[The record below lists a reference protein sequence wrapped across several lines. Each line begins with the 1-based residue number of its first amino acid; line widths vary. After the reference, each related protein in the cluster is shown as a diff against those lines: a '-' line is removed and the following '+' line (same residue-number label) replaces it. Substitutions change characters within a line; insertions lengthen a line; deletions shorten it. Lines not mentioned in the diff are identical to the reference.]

1 MTDSDH
7 LFFGDNMYKKSS
19 SSFVKHL
26 DFLVI
31 DLLLLAGAYVLAFL
45 VRHHWT
51 IPGYLFNRFI
61 QYGIILLIV
70 YLLISLI
77 ANSYK
82 DVLHRSKW
90 LELIHTV
97 FQVGLTLVILLLYLY
112 ITKQSAVLSRWV
124 FVLTAIFAIV
134 LIWPVR
140 VLWKHWIRM
149 RLLRNNTG
157 REQMLLILEASS
169 LEASIQEIF
178 NKKYQTYDFCGIVTN
193 DPDRVGEEI
202 EGIPVV
208 AEINDLEEYV
218 LANIVDEVLISLDN
232 SEVSSLLISYFL
244 EMGIV
249 VHMAILSSDD
259 PLPHS
264 RLDEIGD
271 MFVLTTSLSEASP
284 WQLMVKRIADIIGGL
299 FGCMITGIAFLF
311 VAPQIK
317 KADPGPVFFHQ
328 TRIGKNG
335 RRFELYK
342 FRSMYM
348 DAEERKAEL
357 MDLNEMEGPMF
368 KIQDDPRI
376 IPKIGKRIRDWSIDE
391 LPQFWNILKGDMSLV
406 GTRPPTVEEF
416 ECYEPHHKARL
427 AFKPGLTGLWQVSGR
442 NRIDEFE
449 EIVRLDTEYIKH
461 WSLREDFIIIMKTFV
476 VVLKRK
482 GSM

>member
-1 MTDSDH
+1 
-7 LFFGDNMYKKSS
+7 MYKKSS

-26 DFLVI
+26 DFMII

-45 VRHHWT
+45 VRHQWN
-51 IPGYLFNRFI
+51 IPRYLFNPFI
-61 QYGIILLIV
+61 QFGIILLIV
-70 YLLISLI
+70 YILISLI
-77 ANSYK
+77 SNAYK
-82 DVLHRSKW
+82 DVLHRNKW
-90 LELIHTV
+90 MELIQTV
-97 FQVGLTLVILLLYLY
+97 FQVALTLVILLLYLF
-112 ITKQSAVLSRWV
+112 ITKQSAIFSRWV
-124 FVLTAIFAIV
+124 FILTAVFAIV
-134 LIWPVR
+134 LIWPIR
-140 VLWKHWIRM
+140 VLWKHSIRM
-149 RLLRNNTG
+149 RLLRNNIGG

-169 LEASIQEIF
+169 LESSTEEIF

-193 DPDRVGEEI
+193 DPALVGEEI
-202 EGIPVV
+202 GGIPVV
-208 AEINDLEEYV
+208 ADINDLEEYV
-218 LANIVDEVLISLDN
+218 LANIVDDVLISLDN
-232 SEVSSLLISYFL
+232 AEMSALLINYFL

-249 VHMAILSSDD
+249 VHMAIMNSES
-259 PLPHS
+259 PLPNA

-271 MFVLTTSLSEASP
+271 MFVLTTSLSAASP
-284 WQLMVKRIADIIGGL
+284 WQLMVKRIADIFGGL
-299 FGCMITGIAFLF
+299 IGCLITGIAYLF

-317 KADPGPVFFHQ
+317 KVDPGPVFFHQ

-342 FRSMYM
+342 FRSMYQ
-348 DAEERKAEL
+348 DAEARKAEL

-368 KIQDDPRI
+368 KIKDDPRI
-376 IPKIGKRIRDWSIDE
+376 LPKIGKRIRDWSIDE

-427 AFKPGLTGLWQVSGR
+427 SFRPGLTGLWQVSGR

-449 EIVRLDTEYIKH
+449 EIVRLDTEYIKN
-461 WSLREDFIIIMKTFV
+461 WSLREDLMIILKTFV

>member
-1 MTDSDH
+1 
-7 LFFGDNMYKKSS
+7 MYKKSS

-26 DFLVI
+26 DFLII
-31 DLLLLAGAYVLAFL
+31 DLVLLAGAYVLAFL
-45 VRHHWT
+45 VRHQWT
-51 IPGYLFNRFI
+51 IPRYLFNPFI
-61 QYGIILLIV
+61 QFGIILLIV

-77 ANSYK
+77 SNAYK
-82 DVLHRSKW
+82 DVLHRNKW
-90 LELIHTV
+90 LELIQTI
-97 FQVGLTLVILLLYLY
+97 FQVALTLVILLLYLF

-124 FVLTAIFAIV
+124 FVLTAVFAIV

-140 VLWKHWIRM
+140 VLWKHSIRM
-149 RLLRNNTG
+149 RLLRNNIGG

-169 LEASIQEIF
+169 LDSSIQEIF
-178 NKKYQTYDFCGIVTN
+178 NKKYQTYDFCGIVTT
-193 DPDRVGEEI
+193 DPARVGEEI
-202 EGIPVV
+202 EGIPIV
-208 AEINDLEEYV
+208 AGINDLEEYV
-218 LANIVDEVLISLDN
+218 LANIVDDVLISIDN
-232 SEVSSLLISYFL
+232 AEMSALLINYFL

-249 VHMAILSSDD
+249 VHMAIMNSDS
-259 PLPHS
+259 PLPNA

-271 MFVLTTSLSEASP
+271 MFVLTTSLSAASP
-284 WQLMVKRIADIIGGL
+284 WQLMVKRIADIFGGL
-299 FGCMITGIAFLF
+299 LGCLITGIAYLF

-317 KADPGPVFFHQ
+317 KIDPGPVFFHQ
-328 TRIGKNG
+328 TRIGRNG

-342 FRSMYM
+342 FRSMYQ
-348 DAEERKAEL
+348 DAESRKAEL

-368 KIQDDPRI
+368 KIKDDPRI
-376 IPKIGKRIRDWSIDE
+376 LPKIGKRIRDWSIDE

-427 AFKPGLTGLWQVSGR
+427 SFRPGLTGLWQVSGR

-449 EIVRLDTEYIKH
+449 EIVRLDTEYIKN
-461 WSLREDFIIIMKTFV
+461 WSLREDLMIILKTFV

>member
-1 MTDSDH
+1 
-7 LFFGDNMYKKSS
+7 MYKKSS

-26 DFLVI
+26 DFLII
-31 DLLLLAGAYVLAFL
+31 DLVLLAGAYVLAFL
-45 VRHHWT
+45 VRHQWI
-51 IPGYLFNRFI
+51 IPRYLFNPFI
-61 QYGIILLIV
+61 QFGIILLIV

-77 ANSYK
+77 SNAYK
-82 DVLHRSKW
+82 DVLHRNKW
-90 LELIHTV
+90 LELIQTV
-97 FQVGLTLVILLLYLY
+97 FQVALTLVILLLYLF

-124 FVLTAIFAIV
+124 FVLTAVFAIV
-134 LIWPVR
+134 LIWPIR
-140 VLWKHWIRM
+140 VLWKHSIRM
-149 RLLRNNTG
+149 RLLRNNIGG

-169 LEASIQEIF
+169 LDSSIQEIF
-178 NKKYQTYDFCGIVTN
+178 NKKYQTYDFCGIVTT
-193 DPDRVGEEI
+193 DPARVGEEI
-202 EGIPVV
+202 EGIPIV
-208 AEINDLEEYV
+208 AGINDLEEYV
-218 LANIVDEVLISLDN
+218 LANIVDDVLISIDN
-232 SEVSSLLISYFL
+232 AEMSALLINYFL

-249 VHMAILSSDD
+249 VHMAIMNSDS
-259 PLPHS
+259 PLPNA

-271 MFVLTTSLSEASP
+271 MFVLTTSLSAASP

-299 FGCMITGIAFLF
+299 LGCLITGIAYLF

-317 KADPGPVFFHQ
+317 KIDPGPVFFHQ
-328 TRIGKNG
+328 TRIGRNG

-342 FRSMYM
+342 FRSMYQ
-348 DAEERKAEL
+348 DAEARKAEL

-368 KIQDDPRI
+368 KIKDDPRI
-376 IPKIGKRIRDWSIDE
+376 LPKIGKRIRDWSIDE

-427 AFKPGLTGLWQVSGR
+427 SFRPGLTGLWQVSGR

-449 EIVRLDTEYIKH
+449 EIVRLDTEYIKN
-461 WSLREDFIIIMKTFV
+461 WSLREDLMIILKTFV

>member
-1 MTDSDH
+1 
-7 LFFGDNMYKKSS
+7 MYKKSS

-26 DFLVI
+26 DFLII
-31 DLLLLAGAYVLAFL
+31 DLVLLAGAYVLAFL
-45 VRHHWT
+45 VRHQWI
-51 IPGYLFNRFI
+51 IPRYLFNPFI
-61 QYGIILLIV
+61 QFGIILLIV

-77 ANSYK
+77 SNAYK
-82 DVLHRSKW
+82 DVLHRNKW
-90 LELIHTV
+90 LELIQTV
-97 FQVGLTLVILLLYLY
+97 FQVALTLVILLLYLF

-124 FVLTAIFAIV
+124 FVLTAVFAIV
-134 LIWPVR
+134 LIWPIR
-140 VLWKHWIRM
+140 VLWKHSIRM
-149 RLLRNNTG
+149 RLLRNNIGG

-169 LEASIQEIF
+169 LDSSIQEIF
-178 NKKYQTYDFCGIVTN
+178 NKKYQTYDFCGIVTT
-193 DPDRVGEEI
+193 DPARVGEEI
-202 EGIPVV
+202 EGIPIV
-208 AEINDLEEYV
+208 AGINDLEEYV
-218 LANIVDEVLISLDN
+218 LANIVDDVLISIDN
-232 SEVSSLLISYFL
+232 VEMSALLINYFL

-249 VHMAILSSDD
+249 VHMAIMNSDS
-259 PLPHS
+259 PLPNA

-271 MFVLTTSLSEASP
+271 MFVLTTSLSAASP

-299 FGCMITGIAFLF
+299 LGCLITGIAYLF

-317 KADPGPVFFHQ
+317 KIDPGPVFFHQ
-328 TRIGKNG
+328 TRIGRNG

-342 FRSMYM
+342 FRSMYQ
-348 DAEERKAEL
+348 DAEARKAEL

-368 KIQDDPRI
+368 KIKDDPRI
-376 IPKIGKRIRDWSIDE
+376 LPKIGKRIRDWSIDE

-427 AFKPGLTGLWQVSGR
+427 SFRPGLTGLWQVSGR

-449 EIVRLDTEYIKH
+449 EIVRLDTEYIKN
-461 WSLREDFIIIMKTFV
+461 WSLREDLMIILKTFV

>member
-1 MTDSDH
+1 
-7 LFFGDNMYKKSS
+7 MYKKSS

-26 DFLVI
+26 DFLII
-31 DLLLLAGAYVLAFL
+31 DLVLLAGAYVLAFL
-45 VRHHWT
+45 VRHQWQ
-51 IPGYLFNRFI
+51 IPQYLFNRFI
-61 QYGIILLIV
+61 QFGIILLIV

-90 LELIHTV
+90 MELLQTV
-97 FQVGLTLVILLLYLY
+97 FQVGFTLVILLLYLY

-134 LIWPVR
+134 MIWPIR
-140 VLWKHWIRM
+140 VLWKHGLRM
-149 RLLRNNTG
+149 RLLRNNISG

-169 LEASIQEIF
+169 LESSTQEIF

-193 DPDRVGEEI
+193 DPNRVGEEI
-202 EGIPVV
+202 SGIPVV
-208 AEINDLEEYV
+208 AGINDLEEYV
-218 LANIVDEVLISLDN
+218 LTNIVDDVLISLDN
-232 SEVSSLLISYFL
+232 AEMSALLIDYFL

-249 VHMAILSSDD
+249 VHMAIMNSDS
-259 PLPHS
+259 PLPNA

-271 MFVLTTSLSEASP
+271 MFVLTTSFSAASP
-284 WQLMVKRIADIIGGL
+284 WQLMVKRIADIFGGL
-299 FGCMITGIAFLF
+299 IGCLITGIAYLF

-317 KADPGPVFFHQ
+317 KIDPGPVFFHQ
-328 TRIGKNG
+328 TRIGRNG

-342 FRSMYM
+342 FRSMYQ
-348 DAEERKAEL
+348 DAEARKVEL

-368 KIQDDPRI
+368 KIKDDPRI
-376 IPKIGKRIRDWSIDE
+376 LPKIGKRIRDWSIDE

-406 GTRPPTVEEF
+406 GTRPPTLEEF

-449 EIVRLDTEYIKH
+449 EIVKLDTEYIKN
-461 WSLREDFIIIMKTFV
+461 WSLKEDLIIILKTFV
-476 VVLKRK
+476 VVFKRK

>member
-1 MTDSDH
+1 
-7 LFFGDNMYKKSS
+7 MYKKSS
-19 SSFVKHL
+19 SSFIKHL
-26 DFLVI
+26 DFMII
-31 DLLLLAGAYVLAFL
+31 DLVLLAGAYVLAFL
-45 VRHHWT
+45 VRHQWK
-51 IPGYLFNRFI
+51 IPQYLFNRFI
-61 QYGIILLIV
+61 QFGIVLLIV
-70 YLLISLI
+70 YLLVSLI
-77 ANSYK
+77 ANAYK

-90 LELIHTV
+90 MELIQIV
-97 FQVGLTLVILLLYLY
+97 FQVGFTLVILLLYLY

-124 FVLTAIFAIV
+124 FILTAIFAII

-140 VLWKHWIRM
+140 VLWKHWLRM
-149 RLLRNNTG
+149 RLLRNNISG

-169 LEASIQEIF
+169 LESSMQEIF

-193 DPDRVGEEI
+193 DPERVGEEI
-202 EGIPVV
+202 GGIPVV
-208 AEINDLEEYV
+208 ADINDLEEYV
-218 LANIVDEVLISLDN
+218 LANIVDDVLIGLDN
-232 SEVSSLLISYFL
+232 AEMSALLINYFL

-249 VHMAILSSDD
+249 VHMAIMNSDS
-259 PLPHS
+259 PLPNA

-271 MFVLTTSLSEASP
+271 MFVLTTSLSAASP
-284 WQLMVKRIADIIGGL
+284 WQLMVKRITDIFAGLIGCL
-299 FGCMITGIAFLF
+299 ITGIAYLF
-311 VAPQIK
+311 VAPKIK

-328 TRIGKNG
+328 TRIGRNG

-348 DAEERKAEL
+348 DAEARKAEL

-368 KIQDDPRI
+368 KIKDDPRI
-376 IPKIGKRIRDWSIDE
+376 LPKIGTRIRNWSIDE

-449 EIVRLDTEYIKH
+449 EIVRLDTEYIKN
-461 WSLREDFIIIMKTFV
+461 WSLKEDLIIILKTFV

>member
-1 MTDSDH
+1 
-7 LFFGDNMYKKSS
+7 MYKKASN
-19 SSFVKHL
+19 SFVKHL
-26 DFLVI
+26 DFMII

-45 VRHHWT
+45 IRHQWQ

-61 QYGIILLIV
+61 QFGIILLIV
-70 YLLISLI
+70 YLLVSLI
-77 ANSYK
+77 ANAYK

-90 LELIHTV
+90 MELLQTV
-97 FQVGLTLVILLLYLY
+97 FQVGFTLVILLLYLY

-134 LIWPVR
+134 LIWPIR
-140 VLWKHWIRM
+140 VLWKHGLRM
-149 RLLRNNTG
+149 RLLRNNISG

-169 LEASIQEIF
+169 LESSTQEIF

-193 DPDRVGEEI
+193 DPNRVGEEI
-202 EGIPVV
+202 GGIPVV
-208 AEINDLEEYV
+208 ADINDLEGYV
-218 LANIVDEVLISLDN
+218 LANIVDDVLISLDN
-232 SEVSSLLISYFL
+232 TEMSALLIDYFL

-249 VHMAILSSDD
+249 VHMAIMNSDS
-259 PLPHS
+259 PLPNA

-271 MFVLTTSLSEASP
+271 MFVLTTSFSAASP
-284 WQLMVKRIADIIGGL
+284 WQLVVKRIADIAGGL
-299 FGCMITGIAFLF
+299 IGCLITGIAYLF

-317 KADPGPVFFHQ
+317 KIDPGPVFFHQ
-328 TRIGKNG
+328 TRIGRNG

-342 FRSMYM
+342 FRSMYQ

-368 KIQDDPRI
+368 KIKDDPRI
-376 IPKIGKRIRDWSIDE
+376 LPKIGKRIRDWSIDE

-449 EIVRLDTEYIKH
+449 EIVRLDTEYIKN
-461 WSLREDFIIIMKTFV
+461 WSLKEDLIIILKTFV
-476 VVLKRK
+476 VVFKRK

>member
-1 MTDSDH
+1 
-7 LFFGDNMYKKSS
+7 MYKKSS
-19 SSFVKHL
+19 SSFIKHF
-26 DFLVI
+26 DFMII

-45 VRHHWT
+45 IRHQWQ
-51 IPGYLFNRFI
+51 IPEYLFNRFI
-61 QYGIILLIV
+61 QFGIILLIV
-70 YLLISLI
+70 YLLVSLI
-77 ANSYK
+77 ANAYK

-90 LELIHTV
+90 MELLQIV
-97 FQVGLTLVILLLYLY
+97 FQVGFTLVILLLYLY

-124 FVLTAIFAIV
+124 FILTAIFAII

-140 VLWKHWIRM
+140 VLWKHWLRM
-149 RLLRNNTG
+149 RLLRNNISG

-169 LEASIQEIF
+169 LESSMQEIF

-193 DPDRVGEEI
+193 DPERVGEEI
-202 EGIPVV
+202 GGIPVV
-208 AEINDLEEYV
+208 ADINDLEEYV
-218 LANIVDEVLISLDN
+218 LANIVDDVLIGLDN
-232 SEVSSLLISYFL
+232 AEMSALLINYFL

-249 VHMAILSSDD
+249 VHMAIMNSDS
-259 PLPHS
+259 PLPNA

-271 MFVLTTSLSEASP
+271 MFVLTTSFSAASP
-284 WQLMVKRIADIIGGL
+284 WQLMVKRITDIFAGLIGCL
-299 FGCMITGIAFLF
+299 ITGIAYLF
-311 VAPQIK
+311 VAPKIK

-348 DAEERKAEL
+348 DAEARKAEL

-368 KIQDDPRI
+368 KIKDDPRI
-376 IPKIGKRIRDWSIDE
+376 LPKIGTRIRNWSIDE

-427 AFKPGLTGLWQVSGR
+427 SFRPGLTGLWQVSGR

-449 EIVRLDTEYIKH
+449 EIVRLDTEYIKN
-461 WSLREDFIIIMKTFV
+461 WSLKEDLIIILKTFV
-476 VVLKRK
+476 VVFKRK

>member
-1 MTDSDH
+1 
-7 LFFGDNMYKKSS
+7 MYKKASN
-19 SSFVKHL
+19 SFVKHL
-26 DFLVI
+26 DFMII

-45 VRHHWT
+45 IRHQWQ

-61 QYGIILLIV
+61 QFVIILLIV
-70 YLLISLI
+70 YLLVSLI
-77 ANSYK
+77 ANAYK

-90 LELIHTV
+90 MELLQTV
-97 FQVGLTLVILLLYLY
+97 FQVGFTLVILLLYLY

-134 LIWPVR
+134 LIWPIR
-140 VLWKHWIRM
+140 VLWKHGLRM
-149 RLLRNNTG
+149 RLLRNNISG

-169 LEASIQEIF
+169 LESSTQEIF

-193 DPDRVGEEI
+193 DPNRVGEEI
-202 EGIPVV
+202 GGIPVV
-208 AEINDLEEYV
+208 ADINDLEGYV
-218 LANIVDEVLISLDN
+218 LANIVDDVLISLDN
-232 SEVSSLLISYFL
+232 TEMSALLIDYFL

-249 VHMAILSSDD
+249 VHMAIMNSDS
-259 PLPHS
+259 PLPNA

-271 MFVLTTSLSEASP
+271 MFVLTTSFSAASP
-284 WQLMVKRIADIIGGL
+284 WQLVVKRIADIAGGL
-299 FGCMITGIAFLF
+299 IGCLITGIAYLF

-317 KADPGPVFFHQ
+317 KIDPGPVFFHQ
-328 TRIGKNG
+328 TRIGRNG

-342 FRSMYM
+342 FRSMYQ

-368 KIQDDPRI
+368 KIKDDPRI
-376 IPKIGKRIRDWSIDE
+376 LPKIGKRIRDWSIDE

-449 EIVRLDTEYIKH
+449 EIVRLDTEYIKN
-461 WSLREDFIIIMKTFV
+461 WSLKEDLIIILKTFV
-476 VVLKRK
+476 VVFKRK

>member
-1 MTDSDH
+1 
-7 LFFGDNMYKKSS
+7 MYKKSS

-26 DFLVI
+26 DFMII

-45 VRHHWT
+45 VRHQWA
-51 IPGYLFNRFI
+51 IPRHLSNPFI
-61 QYGIILLIV
+61 QFGIILLIV
-70 YLLISLI
+70 YLLIGLI
-77 ANSYK
+77 SNAYK
-82 DVLHRSKW
+82 DVLHRNKW
-90 LELIHTV
+90 LELIQTV
-97 FQVGLTLVILLLYLY
+97 FQVALTLVILLLYLF

-124 FVLTAIFAIV
+124 FVLTAAFAII
-134 LIWPVR
+134 LIWPIR
-140 VLWKHWIRM
+140 VLWKHSIRM
-149 RLLRNNTG
+149 RLLRNNIGG

-169 LEASIQEIF
+169 LDSSIQEIF
-178 NKKYQTYDFCGIVTN
+178 NKKYQTYDFCGIVTT
-193 DPDRVGEEI
+193 DPAYVGEDI
-202 EGIPVV
+202 EGIPIV
-208 AEINDLEEYV
+208 AGINDLEEYV
-218 LANIVDEVLISLDN
+218 LANIVDDVLISIDN
-232 SEVSSLLISYFL
+232 VEMSALLINYFL

-249 VHMAILSSDD
+249 VHMAIMNSDS
-259 PLPHS
+259 PLPNA

-271 MFVLTTSLSEASP
+271 MFVLTTSLSAASP

-299 FGCMITGIAFLF
+299 IGCLITGIAYLF

-317 KADPGPVFFHQ
+317 KIDPGPVFFHQ

-342 FRSMYM
+342 FRSMYQ
-348 DAEERKAEL
+348 DAEARKAEL

-368 KIQDDPRI
+368 KIKNDPRI
-376 IPKIGKRIRDWSIDE
+376 LPKIGKRIRDWSVDE

-449 EIVRLDTEYIKH
+449 EIVRLDTEYIKN
-461 WSLREDFIIIMKTFV
+461 WSLKEDLIIILKTFV
-476 VVLKRK
+476 VVFKRK

>member
-1 MTDSDH
+1 
-7 LFFGDNMYKKSS
+7 MYKKSS

-26 DFLVI
+26 DFLII
-31 DLLLLAGAYVLAFL
+31 DLVLLAGAYVLAFL
-45 VRHHWT
+45 VRHQWI
-51 IPGYLFNRFI
+51 IPRYLFNPFI
-61 QYGIILLIV
+61 QFGIILLIV

-77 ANSYK
+77 SNAYK
-82 DVLHRSKW
+82 DVLHRNKW
-90 LELIHTV
+90 LELIQTV
-97 FQVGLTLVILLLYLY
+97 FQVALTLVILLLYLF

-124 FVLTAIFAIV
+124 FVLTAVFAIV
-134 LIWPVR
+134 LIWPIR
-140 VLWKHWIRM
+140 VLWKHSIRM
-149 RLLRNNTG
+149 RLLRNNIGG

-169 LEASIQEIF
+169 LDSSIQEIF
-178 NKKYQTYDFCGIVTN
+178 NIKYQTYDFCGIVTT
-193 DPDRVGEEI
+193 DPARVGEEI
-202 EGIPVV
+202 EGIPIV
-208 AEINDLEEYV
+208 AGINDLEEYV
-218 LANIVDEVLISLDN
+218 LANIVDDVLISIDN
-232 SEVSSLLISYFL
+232 AEMSALLINYFL

-249 VHMAILSSDD
+249 VHMAIMNSDS
-259 PLPHS
+259 PLPNA

-271 MFVLTTSLSEASP
+271 MFVLTTSLSAASP

-299 FGCMITGIAFLF
+299 LGCLITGIAYLF

-317 KADPGPVFFHQ
+317 KIDPGPVFFHQ
-328 TRIGKNG
+328 TRIGRNG

-342 FRSMYM
+342 FRSMYQ
-348 DAEERKAEL
+348 DAEARKAEL

-368 KIQDDPRI
+368 KIKDDPRI
-376 IPKIGKRIRDWSIDE
+376 LPKIGKRIRDWSIDE

-427 AFKPGLTGLWQVSGR
+427 SFRPGLTGLWQVSGR

-449 EIVRLDTEYIKH
+449 EIVRLDTEYIKN
-461 WSLREDFIIIMKTFV
+461 WSLREDLMIILKTFV

>member
-1 MTDSDH
+1 
-7 LFFGDNMYKKSS
+7 MYKKSS

-26 DFLVI
+26 DFLII
-31 DLLLLAGAYVLAFL
+31 DLVLLAGAYVLAFL
-45 VRHHWT
+45 VRHQWT
-51 IPGYLFNRFI
+51 IPRYLSNPFI
-61 QYGIILLIV
+61 QFGIILLIV
-70 YLLISLI
+70 YLLIALI
-77 ANSYK
+77 SNAYK
-82 DVLHRSKW
+82 DVLHRNKW
-90 LELIHTV
+90 LELIQTF
-97 FQVGLTLVILLLYLY
+97 FQVSLTLVILLLYLF

-134 LIWPVR
+134 LIWPIR
-140 VLWKHWIRM
+140 VLWKHSIRM
-149 RLLRNNTG
+149 RLLRNNISG

-169 LEASIQEIF
+169 LESSIQEIF
-178 NKKYQTYDFCGIVTN
+178 NKKYQMYDFCGIITT
-193 DPDRVGEEI
+193 DPALVGEEI

-208 AEINDLEEYV
+208 AGINDLEEYV
-218 LANIVDEVLISLDN
+218 LANIVDDVLISIDN
-232 SEVSSLLISYFL
+232 AEVSALLINYFL

-249 VHMAILSSDD
+249 VHMAIMNSDS
-259 PLPHS
+259 PLPNA

-271 MFVLTTSLSEASP
+271 MFVLTTSLSAASP

-299 FGCMITGIAFLF
+299 FGCLITGIAYLF

-317 KADPGPVFFHQ
+317 KIDPGPVFFHQ
-328 TRIGKNG
+328 TRIGRNG

-342 FRSMYM
+342 FRSMYQ
-348 DAEERKAEL
+348 DAEARKAEL

-368 KIQDDPRI
+368 KIKDDPRI
-376 IPKIGKRIRDWSIDE
+376 LPKIGKKIRDWSIDE

-427 AFKPGLTGLWQVSGR
+427 SFRPGLTGLWQVSGR

-449 EIVRLDTEYIKH
+449 EIVRLDTEYIKN
-461 WSLREDFIIIMKTFV
+461 WSLREDAMIILKTFV